1 MTSKAARRKAKK
13 AANKQS
19 ARDMKSQWRSEVVT
33 HNRPMPTREEV
44 RGVVR
49 EARARHL
56 EMQAS
61 DIMDAPML
69 GEQAG
74 RAICIGAVDEAEAE
88 RLWETFKIMDAA
100 AETYARRILGRT
112 RFPTIAKM
120 EYLPERFET
129 RADDRIDPRTP
140 EERDAAAKREWLRW
154 CDLSSRLQPPLH
166 AALYMSLRQKVQLH
180 QGRSLTGAGRLF
192 LAAIRRVDALYRGVD
207 G

>member
-19 ARDMKSQWRSEVVT
+19 ARDMKSQWREEVVT

-44 RGVVR
+44 REVVR
-49 EARARHL
+49 DARARHL
-56 EMQAS
+56 AMQAS

-74 RAICIGAVDEAEAE
+74 RAICIGATDEAEAE

-100 AETYARRILGRT
+100 AETYARRILGRS
-112 RFPTIAKM
+112 RFPAVAKM

-129 RADDRIDPRTP
+129 RADDRIDIRTP
-140 EERDAAAKREWLRW
+140 EEKDASAKKEWLRW
-154 CDLSSRLQPPLH
+154 CDLSANLQPPLH
-166 AALYMSLRQKVQLH
+166 AALHMSLRHKVQLH
-180 QGRSLTGAGRLF
+180 QGRGLTGAGRLF
-192 LAAIRRVDALYRGVD
+192 LAAIRHIDSLYRGVD

>member
-13 AANKQS
+13 SAGKQS
-19 ARDMKSQWRSEVVT
+19 SRDMKSQWRSEVVT

-44 RGVVR
+44 REVVR

-56 EMQAS
+56 SMQAS

-74 RAICIGAVDEAEAE
+74 RAICIGATDEAEAE

-100 AETYARRILGRT
+100 AETYARRILGRS
-112 RFPTIAKM
+112 RFPAVAKM

-129 RADDRIDPRTP
+129 RADDRIDIRTP
-140 EERDAAAKREWLRW
+140 EEKDASAKKEWLRW
-154 CDLSSRLQPPLH
+154 CDLSANLQPPLH
-166 AALYMSLRQKVQLH
+166 AALHMSLRHKVQLH
-180 QGRSLTGAGRLF
+180 QGRGLTGAGRLF
-192 LAAIRRVDALYRGVD
+192 LAAIRRIDSLYRGVD

>member
-1 MTSKAARRKAKK
+1 MSSKAARRKAKK
-13 AANKQS
+13 AAGKQS
-19 ARDMKSQWRSEVVT
+19 ARDMQSQWRSEVAT

-44 RGVVR
+44 REVVR

-56 EMQAS
+56 SMQPS

-74 RAICIGAVDEAEAE
+74 RAICIGATDEAEAE

-100 AETYARRILGRT
+100 AETYARRILGRS
-112 RFPTIAKM
+112 RFPAVAKM

-129 RADDRIDPRTP
+129 RADDRIGIRTP
-140 EERDAAAKREWLRW
+140 EEKDARAKKEWLRW
-154 CDLSSRLQPPLH
+154 CDLSSNLQPPLH
-166 AALYMSLRQKVQLH
+166 AALHMSLRQKIQLH
-180 QGRSLTGAGRLF
+180 QGRGLTGAGRLF
-192 LAAIRRVDALYRGVD
+192 LAAIRRIDSLYRGVD

>member
-13 AANKQS
+13 SAGKQS

-44 RGVVR
+44 REVVR

-74 RAICIGAVDEAEAE
+74 RAICIGATDEAEAE

-100 AETYARRILGRT
+100 AETYARRILGRS
-112 RFPTIAKM
+112 RFPAVAKM

-129 RADDRIDPRTP
+129 RADDRIDIRTP
-140 EERDAAAKREWLRW
+140 EEKDIRAKKEWLQW
-154 CDLSSRLQPPLH
+154 CDLSSNLQPPLH
-166 AALYMSLRQKVQLH
+166 AALHMSLRHKVQLH
-180 QGRSLTGAGRLF
+180 QGRGLTGAGRLF
-192 LAAIRRVDALYRGVD
+192 LAAIRRIDSLYRGVD

>member
-1 MTSKAARRKAKK
+1 MSSKAARRKAKK
-13 AANKQS
+13 AAGKQS

-44 RGVVR
+44 REVVR

-74 RAICIGAVDEAEAE
+74 RAICIGATDEAEAE

-100 AETYARRILGRT
+100 AETYARRILGRS
-112 RFPTIAKM
+112 RFPAVAKM

-129 RADDRIDPRTP
+129 RADDRIDIRTP
-140 EERDAAAKREWLRW
+140 EEKDIRAKKEWLQW
-154 CDLSSRLQPPLH
+154 CDLSSNLQPPLH
-166 AALYMSLRQKVQLH
+166 AALHMSLRHKVQLH
-180 QGRSLTGAGRLF
+180 QGRGLTGAGRLF
-192 LAAIRRVDALYRGVD
+192 LAAIRRIDSLYRGVD

>member
-1 MTSKAARRKAKK
+1 MSSKAARRKAKK
-13 AANKQS
+13 AAGNQS

-44 RGVVR
+44 REVVR

-56 EMQAS
+56 AMQPS

-74 RAICIGAVDEAEAE
+74 RAICIGATDEAEAE

-100 AETYARRILGRT
+100 AETYARRILGRS
-112 RFPTIAKM
+112 RFPAVAKM

-129 RADDRIDPRTP
+129 RADDRIDIRTP
-140 EERDAAAKREWLRW
+140 EEKDIRAKKEWLQW
-154 CDLSSRLQPPLH
+154 CDLSSNLQPPLH
-166 AALYMSLRQKVQLH
+166 AALHMSLRHKVQLH
-180 QGRSLTGAGRLF
+180 QGRGLTGAGRLF
-192 LAAIRRVDALYRGVD
+192 LVAIRRIDSLYRGVD